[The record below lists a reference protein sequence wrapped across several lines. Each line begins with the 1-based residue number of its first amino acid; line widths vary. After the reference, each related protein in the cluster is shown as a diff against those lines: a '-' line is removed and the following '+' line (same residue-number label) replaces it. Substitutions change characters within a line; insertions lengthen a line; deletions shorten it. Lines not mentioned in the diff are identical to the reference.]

1 MTLEGTVKNGVIVLD
16 QPRHLPEGTRVRIVL
31 EPAPENAART
41 AKGLLMQ
48 FAGCM
53 TGLPSD
59 LARNHD
65 HYIHGT
71 ATP

>member
-1 MTLEGTVKNGVIVLD
+1 MSLEGVVRNGTIEM
-16 QPRHLPEGTRVRIVL
+16 QKGTTLPEGTRVTIVP
-31 EPAPENAART
+31 EPKLPPVRT
-41 AKGLLMQ
+41 AKELLMQ

-65 HYIHGT
+65 HYLHGT
-71 ATP
+71 PRK